1 MNGGGAT
8 KTATGRCAMCG
19 APVDARHRPFCSA
32 RCKDL
37 DLGRWLTGSYAVP
50 VVELDERDVD
60 QLADLVHGVFDA
72 ESDADP
78 GEDT

>member
-1 MNGGGAT
+1 MTGSGAS
-8 KTATGRCAMCG
+8 KTGTGRCAMCG
-19 APVDARHRPFCSA
+19 APADARHRPFCSA

-37 DLGRWLTGSYAVP
+37 DLGRWLNGSYAVP